1 MGNGSGINGSG
12 ITFDKYS
19 DIISNNSILNLGSF
33 LTRLINNV
41 KIEPFKNYEDNN
53 NLLWILLI
61 ILLIRILFKKKNE
74 L

>member
-1 MGNGSGINGSG
+1 MNNGSGINGSG

-19 DIISNNSILNLGSF
+19 DIISNHSIFNMERVITC
-33 LTRLINNV
+33 LTNNV
-41 KIEPFKNYEDNN
+41 IEPFKNYEDNN